1 MNLLKF
7 CGLSVACSLFLFSC
21 DSTPEFSDDV
31 APDMQFPPEM
41 GGGNLSDDGDAPEFD
56 TVIAE
61 YDGQKADD
69 ADMDIV
75 GTDENFYWEANTFD
89 NKIIIVYSETA
100 APQVTVSN
108 DAILYHTDGSY
119 VTIDMLTNSVKGVE
133 IIASGTS
140 NDGQLKIYGE
150 KKFKLTLNGLKLTC
164 TKSSAINNQC
174 KKRVFVHLE
183 DGTENY
189 LIDESKYS
197 DEPYYIDETLKDDED
212 RKGCFFSEGNMIFSG
227 TGVLVVK
234 GKKKHGIATDGY
246 FYMRHG
252 VTIAV
257 IEAAKNA
264 IHVKGD
270 EDDAIGIRIDGGLV
284 YAHTSATAG
293 KGMKTDLNVDILGG
307 KLMLNTSGGSE
318 YEEDE
323 NDTSSPAGIKADGN
337 MVLTA
342 GTLIL
347 KSTGEGGKGLNIDG
361 NLQIDGGSMTIST
374 TGGRYVYDEALDLTS
389 SPKGVKADGNFT
401 INGGEVNVYVG
412 GASDGSEGLESKSA
426 FTINGGKVYVYAYD
440 DAINAASDIT
450 INGGDVYAYSVTNDA
465 MDSNGTLNLN
475 GGQAVAIGGNVPEGG
490 FDCDRSE
497 WFKVTGGT
505 FLGLGGASATPSS
518 QSTQRVVVYNGLRM
532 EKDAELSI
540 ANSSGTAILTYKLPL
555 SMNDASMFFSSADL
569 VKGDYSV
576 SVGDSSVGSFTSNN
590 IITTV
595 GSSMGGGQG
604 GPGGPGGGGP
614 GRPW

>member
-1 MNLLKF
+1 MNSIKL
-7 CGLSVACSLFLFSC
+7 CGLSIACSLFLLSC
-21 DSTPEFSDDV
+21 ETKPDFPDNFPDD
-31 APDMQFPPEM
+31 MPPEM
-41 GGGNLSDDGDAPEFD
+41 QPPGMGGNLADDSDAPEFD
-56 TVIAE
+56 TVITE

-69 ADMDIV
+69 ADKDVV
-75 GTDENFYWEANTFD
+75 GTDEDFYWEVNSFN
-89 NKIIIVYSETA
+89 NKVTIVYSETA
-100 APQVTVSN
+100 DPKVTVSN

-119 VTIDMLTNSVKGVE
+119 VTIDMLTNSVSGVE

-150 KKFKLTLNGLKLTC
+150 KKFKLTLDGLKLTC
-164 TKSSAINNQC
+164 TKSAAINSQC
-174 KKRVFVHLE
+174 KKRVYVHLTE
-183 DGTENY
+183 GTENY
-189 LIDESKYS
+189 LIDGSKYS
-197 DEPYYIDETLKDDED
+197 DEPYYLGTATSDDED

-227 TGVLVVK
+227 TGVLVVE

-246 FYMRHG
+246 FYMRPG

-257 IEAAKNA
+257 TDVAKTA
-264 IHVKGD
+264 ISVKGD
-270 EDDAIGIRIDGGLV
+270 EKDGIGVRIDGGLI
-284 YAHTSATAG
+284 YAHTDATAG
-293 KGMKTDLNVDILGG
+293 KGISTDLHMDVRGG
-307 KLMLNTSGGSE
+307 KLLLNTSGGSE

-337 MVLTA
+337 MVMTS

-361 NLQIDGGSMTIST
+361 NLQIDGGSVTIST

-389 SPKGVKADGNFT
+389 SPKGAKADGNFT
-401 INGGEVNVYVG
+401 INGGTVNVYVS

-440 DAINAASDIT
+440 DAINASNDIT
-450 INGGDVYAYSVTNDA
+450 INGGDVYAFSVTNDA

-505 FLGLGGASATPSS
+505 FLGLGGATASPSS
-518 QSTQRVVVYNGLRM
+518 SSTQRVVVYNGLRM
-532 EKDAELSI
+532 EKDAELTI
-540 ANSSGTAILTYKLPL
+540 ANSSGTAILTYKLPR
-555 SMNDASMFFSSADL
+555 SMNDASMFFSSPDL

-576 SVGDSSVGSFTSNN
+576 SLGGSSVGSFTSNN

-604 GPGGPGGGGP
+604 GPGGGGP